1 MTSIPVRRLARPL
14 SIDWGHL
21 LTVMAMAAWVLWY
34 LADVRAASL
43 DLENTLLVQ
52 PLCIALLVMLLAV
65 LPQCV
70 RKEELPDGL
79 KPDPLD
85 RTSFLKVLGLM
96 VSFGV
101 FVWAMFNV
109 GFDLAVFAFSLVA
122 LAICG
127 ERRWWFML
135 IFAALSAVILV
146 KGYQLLVPFQM
157 PNVLLR

>member
-43 DLENTLLVQ
+43 DIENTLLVQ
-52 PLCIALLVMLLAV
+52 PLCIVVLVMLLAV

-70 RKEELPDGL
+70 RKADLPDAL
-79 KPDPLD
+79 KPEPLD
-85 RTSFLKVLGLM
+85 RSSFLKILGLM
-96 VSFGV
+96 LSFGA
-101 FVWAMFNV
+101 FVWVMFNV
-109 GFDLAVFAFSLVA
+109 AFDLAVFSFCLVA

-135 IFAALSAVILV
+135 IFGALAAVILV

-157 PNVLLR
+157 PNVVLR

>member
-1 MTSIPVRRLARPL
+1 MPSIPVRRLARPL

-52 PLCIALLVMLLAV
+52 PLSIVLLIMLLAV

-70 RKEELPDGL
+70 RKEDLPDGL

-85 RTSFLKVLGLM
+85 KASFFKVLGLM
-96 VSFGV
+96 VSFAA
-101 FVWAMFNV
+101 FVWVMFNI

-122 LAICG
+122 LAISG

-135 IFAALSAVILV
+135 IFGALAAVILV

-157 PNVLLR
+157 PNVVLR

>member
-34 LADVRAASL
+34 LADVRATSL
-43 DLENTLLVQ
+43 DIENTLLVQ
-52 PLCIALLVMLLAV
+52 PLCIVLLIMLLAV

-70 RKEELPDGL
+70 RKTELPEGL
-79 KPDPLD
+79 QPDLLD
-85 RTSFLKVLGLM
+85 PTSFLKILALM
-96 VSFGV
+96 LSFGA
-101 FVWAMFNV
+101 FVWGMFNV
-109 GFDLAVFAFSLVA
+109 GFDLAVFVFSLIA

-127 ERRWWFML
+127 ERRWWFMV
-135 IFAALSAVILV
+135 IFAALAAVILV